1 MSDFKVV
8 VGNKGPLRPVALL
21 LAGALL
27 APGCGNDS
35 PTVPSGAARSIIEV
49 TVDPNPVPGSQS
61 PLTGVV
67 SVGYKV
73 VITETNGLGGEVLF
87 VSSQIYDPETGLQ
100 VALTYFDGAD
110 LVVFVGSKRVDPL
123 GTLIVPQTA
132 SYVLP
137 DYRKPAQLAVN
148 VQMKD
153 DRGNLLNQSVL
164 LKIE

>member
-1 MSDFKVV
+1 MSSFRLLVLV
-8 VGNKGPLRPVALL
+8 LASGL
-21 LAGALL
+21 LAA
-27 APGCGNDS
+27 ACGNDNVTLPDGAS
-35 PTVPSGAARSIIEV
+35 RAIIQVTIEPS
-49 TVDPNPVPGSQS
+49 PVPPSQN
-61 PLTGVV
+61 PLTGTV

-100 VALTYFDGAD
+100 VALTYFDAAD
-110 LVVFVGSKRVDPL
+110 LVVFVGSKRLEPL
-123 GTLIVPQTA
+123 GTLNVPQTA

-137 DYRKPAQLAVN
+137 DYRVPALLAVN

-164 LKIE
+164 VKIE

>member
-1 MSDFKVV
+1 MSSSR
-8 VGNKGPLRPVALL
+8 LLALP

-27 APGCGNDS
+27 LPACGNDNVTL
-35 PTVPSGAARSIIEV
+35 PDGAARAIIQV
-49 TVDPNPVPGSQS
+49 TVDPNPVPGSQN

-73 VITETNGLGGEVLF
+73 VITEVNGLGGEMIF

-100 VALTYFDGAD
+100 VALNYFDGAD
-110 LVVFVGSKRVDPL
+110 LVVFVGSKRVEAL
-123 GTLIVPQTA
+123 GTLTVPQTS

-137 DYRKPAQLAVN
+137 DFRLPGLLAVN

-164 LKIE
+164 VKIE